1 MHVTL
6 SRRTRVLSGST
17 SAIQSCLFFP
27 CPLLC
32 GISGAGH
39 WRCNTK
45 VGDPLPAS
53 EALPYQGAAGLSSS
67 PITDTGKIKAIQM
80 NPRSF
85 PPSSSPTGFSF
96 PRTREEVTCRWASS
110 TPLPPPLP
118 SLGSVPPAS
127 QESHTALPNPAAF
140 PLAPTTLLSFES
152 E

>member
-53 EALPYQGAAGLSSS
+53 EELPYQGAAGLSSS

-110 TPLPPPLP
+110 NPPPPAELGLRPSSFSGVSRSPPQPCSLP
-118 SLGSVPPAS
+118 IGPY
-127 QESHTALPNPAAF
+127 HTAVL
-140 PLAPTTLLSFES
+140 
-152 E
+152 